1 VGLNKLAGGGVIK
14 IGVDLFK
21 EGAKGLLG
29 QFVSRGSP
37 ANPMF
42 VVAEGGG
49 LGGGSPVTS
58 AAKGGLGAASKL
70 FLVGEAIGLIAAVNE
85 VRDNIA
91 GELTH
96 QATGIHDAVSAQI
109 NDSKTTSAQLAQS
122 LAGVE
127 SGIEQLSHDPVGNAL
142 LGDQLG
148 ELQKMRAELSS
159 ALVKLDDNAKANFRQ
174 SERDDASHA
183 ST

>member
-49 LGGGSPVTS
+49 LGGAGSVP
-58 AAKGGLGAASKL
+58 AAGGIGALGKL

-85 VRDNIA
+85 VRDNIV
-91 GELTH
+91 
-96 QATGIHDAVSAQI
+96 TGLNQQTADLHGAVTQQI
-109 NDSKTTSAQLAQS
+109 NDSNSTLAQL
-122 LAGVE
+122 
-127 SGIEQLSHDPVGNAL
+127 
-142 LGDQLG
+142 
-148 ELQKMRAELSS
+148 
-159 ALVKLDDNAKANFRQ
+159 
-174 SERDDASHA
+174 
-183 ST
+183 